1 MLVRLGVVACLFWL
15 HFAYATTLKI
25 INIVPFGSSSVK
37 ILFNQEVKKFKEVS
51 LKNFKSYLELEAILT
66 IPKKHY
72 QFSKQSSITIAQ
84 FSPKL
89 ARVVISHAP
98 KMTYEVKIL
107 KDKLYVSIVE
117 KKPLVR
123 HQMAPKPPK
132 HHALKHPTPKPAPK
146 SIKKEAKEK
155 TPIKHAHSK
164 HAHSPLN
171 ERSAKKEIPKKEIP
185 KKEILK
191 KEILKK
197 EILKKEIPKKEILKK
212 EIPKKEILK
221 KEIPKKEIPK
231 KEILKKEILKKEI
244 LKKEILKKEIPKKE
258 ILKKEIPKKEI
269 LKKEIPKK
277 EIPKKEILKKEI
289 PKKEILKKE
298 ILKKEILKKEIPKK
312 EILKKEIPKKEA
324 ENESKNQVFIAE
336 KNDTFIKTKRK
347 KHKKIVLDAGHG
359 GKDCGAMSANLVCE
373 KDIVLEVVKFLHK
386 ELKKRGYSV
395 LLTRDKDIYIDL
407 VGRTELANRKS
418 ADLFISVHANSIP
431 KHSTSNAHGIETYF
445 LSTARSERARKV
457 AEQEN
462 KDDVNLMDYFSKSLL
477 LNSLNTQRLI
487 VSNKLAIDVQYGML
501 QSIRKNYPDVVD
513 GGVREGPFWVL
524 AGALMPSILIEIGY
538 NSHAIESKRIQSKPY
553 QKILA
558 KGIADG
564 IDSFFSKND

>member
-37 ILFNQEVKKFKEVS
+37 ISFNQEIKKFKEVS

-117 KKPLVR
+117 KKPLIR
-123 HQMAPKPPK
+123 HQMAPRPPK
-132 HHALKHPTPKPAPK
+132 HRTLKHQVLKPAPK

-164 HAHSPLN
+164 HMHPQWN
-171 ERSAKKEIPKKEIP
+171 ERSAKKEIPKKE
-185 KKEILK
+185 
-191 KEILKK
+191 
-197 EILKKEIPKKEILKK
+197 
-212 EIPKKEILK
+212 
-221 KEIPKKEIPK
+221 
-231 KEILKKEILKKEI
+231 
-244 LKKEILKKEIPKKE
+244 
-258 ILKKEIPKKEI
+258 
-269 LKKEIPKK
+269 
-277 EIPKKEILKKEI
+277 
-289 PKKEILKKE
+289 
-298 ILKKEILKKEIPKK
+298 
-312 EILKKEIPKKEA
+312 A
-324 ENESKNQVFIAE
+324 ENEGKNQVFIAE
-336 KNDTFIKTKRK
+336 KNDAFIKTKRK

-407 VGRTELANRKS
+407 VARTELANKKS

-431 KHSTSNAHGIETYF
+431 KRSTSNAHGIETYF

>member
-1 MLVRLGVVACLFWL
+1 M
-15 HFAYATTLKI
+15 HFAYATTFKI

-37 ILFNQEVKKFKEVS
+37 IVFNQEVKKFKEVS

-117 KKPLVR
+117 KKPLSR

-132 HHALKHPTPKPAPK
+132 HRTLKHPTPKPAPK

-155 TPIKHAHSK
+155 TLTKHAHSK
-164 HAHSPLN
+164 HTHSQLN
-171 ERSAKKEIPKKEIP
+171 ERSAKKEIPKKE
-185 KKEILK
+185 
-191 KEILKK
+191 
-197 EILKKEIPKKEILKK
+197 
-212 EIPKKEILK
+212 
-221 KEIPKKEIPK
+221 
-231 KEILKKEILKKEI
+231 
-244 LKKEILKKEIPKKE
+244 
-258 ILKKEIPKKEI
+258 
-269 LKKEIPKK
+269 
-277 EIPKKEILKKEI
+277 
-289 PKKEILKKE
+289 
-298 ILKKEILKKEIPKK
+298 
-312 EILKKEIPKKEA
+312 A
-324 ENESKNQVFIAE
+324 ENEGKNRVFIAE
-336 KNDTFIKTKRK
+336 KNDAFAKTKRK

-431 KHSTSNAHGIETYF
+431 KRSTSNAHGIETYF

>member
-1 MLVRLGVVACLFWL
+1 M

-25 INIVPFGSSSVK
+25 INIVPFSSSSVK
-37 ILFNQEVKKFKEVS
+37 ISFNQEIKKFKEVS

-72 QFSKQSSITIAQ
+72 QFSKQSSITIVQ

-117 KKPLVR
+117 KKPLSR

-146 SIKKEAKEK
+146 SIKKEAKEVKEK
-155 TPIKHAHSK
+155 TPTKHARSK
-164 HAHSPLN
+164 HTHSQWN

-185 KKEILK
+185 KKEI
-191 KEILKK
+191 
-197 EILKKEIPKKEILKK
+197 P
-212 EIPKKEILK
+212 K

-231 KEILKKEILKKEI
+231 KEI
-244 LKKEILKKEIPKKE
+244 P
-258 ILKKEIPKKEI
+258 
-269 LKKEIPKK
+269 
-277 EIPKKEILKKEI
+277 
-289 PKKEILKKE
+289 
-298 ILKKEILKKEIPKK
+298 
-312 EILKKEIPKKEA
+312 KKEIPKKEA

-336 KNDTFIKTKRK
+336 KNDAFIKTKRK

-407 VGRTELANRKS
+407 VARTELANKKS

-431 KHSTSNAHGIETYF
+431 KRSTSNAHGIETYF

-462 KDDVNLMDYFSKSLL
+462 KDNVNLMDYFSKSLL

-501 QSIRKNYPDVVD
+501 QSVRKNYPDVVD

>member
-15 HFAYATTLKI
+15 HFACATTLKI
-25 INIVPFGSSSVK
+25 TNIVPFGSSSVK
-37 ILFNQEVKKFKEVS
+37 VVFNQEIKKFKEVS
-51 LKNFKSYLELEAILT
+51 LKNFKSYLELEAVLT

-72 QFSKQSSITIAQ
+72 QFSKQSFITIAQ

-89 ARVVISHAP
+89 ARVVIGYAP
-98 KMTYEVKIL
+98 KMTYEVKTL

-117 KKPLVR
+117 KKPLIR
-123 HQMAPKPPK
+123 HQMVLKPPK
-132 HHALKHPTPKPAPK
+132 HHALKHTTPKPTPKP
-146 SIKKEAKEK
+146 IKKEAKKSKETKEK
-155 TPIKHAHSK
+155 TPTKHAHSK

-171 ERSAKKEIPKKEIP
+171 ERST
-185 KKEILK
+185 
-191 KEILKK
+191 
-197 EILKKEIPKKEILKK
+197 
-212 EIPKKEILK
+212 
-221 KEIPKKEIPK
+221 
-231 KEILKKEILKKEI
+231 
-244 LKKEILKKEIPKKE
+244 
-258 ILKKEIPKKEI
+258 
-269 LKKEIPKK
+269 
-277 EIPKKEILKKEI
+277 
-289 PKKEILKKE
+289 
-298 ILKKEILKKEIPKK
+298 KK

-336 KNDTFIKTKRK
+336 KNDTFIKTKHK

-407 VGRTELANRKS
+407 VARTELANKKS

-501 QSIRKNYPDVVD
+501 QSVRKNYPDVVD

>member
-1 MLVRLGVVACLFWL
+1 MLVRLGVVACLLWL

-37 ILFNQEVKKFKEVS
+37 MVFNQEVKKFKEVP
-51 LKNFKSYLELEAILT
+51 LKNFKSYLELEAVLT

-72 QFSKQSSITIAQ
+72 QFSKQSFITIAQ

-89 ARVVISHAP
+89 ARVVIGYAP
-98 KMTYEVKIL
+98 KMTYEIKIL

-117 KKPLVR
+117 KKPLIR
-123 HQMAPKPPK
+123 HQMVLKPPK
-132 HHALKHPTPKPAPK
+132 HHALKHQTPKPTPKP
-146 SIKKEAKEK
+146 IKKEAKKSKDTKEK
-155 TPIKHAHSK
+155 TLIKHVHSK

-185 KKEILK
+185 KKEI
-191 KEILKK
+191 
-197 EILKKEIPKKEILKK
+197 P
-212 EIPKKEILK
+212 K

-231 KEILKKEILKKEI
+231 KEI
-244 LKKEILKKEIPKKE
+244 P
-258 ILKKEIPKKEI
+258 
-269 LKKEIPKK
+269 
-277 EIPKKEILKKEI
+277 
-289 PKKEILKKE
+289 
-298 ILKKEILKKEIPKK
+298 
-312 EILKKEIPKKEA
+312 KKEIPKKEA

-336 KNDTFIKTKRK
+336 KNDAFSKTKRK

>member
-1 MLVRLGVVACLFWL
+1 MRLGVVACLFWL
-15 HFAYATTLKI
+15 HFACATTLKI
-25 INIVPFGSSSVK
+25 TNIVPFGSSSVK
-37 ILFNQEVKKFKEVS
+37 ISFNQEIKKFKEVS

-72 QFSKQSSITIAQ
+72 QFSKQSFITIAQ

-117 KKPLVR
+117 KKPLTK
-123 HQMAPKPPK
+123 HKIAPKPPK

-146 SIKKEAKEK
+146 SIKKEVKEAKEK
-155 TPIKHAHSK
+155 TPTKHAHSK
-164 HAHSPLN
+164 HAHSQLN

-185 KKEILK
+185 KKEI
-191 KEILKK
+191 
-197 EILKKEIPKKEILKK
+197 P
-212 EIPKKEILK
+212 K

-231 KEILKKEILKKEI
+231 KEI
-244 LKKEILKKEIPKKE
+244 P
-258 ILKKEIPKKEI
+258 
-269 LKKEIPKK
+269 KKEIPKK
-277 EIPKKEILKKEI
+277 EIP
-289 PKKEILKKE
+289 
-298 ILKKEILKKEIPKK
+298 
-312 EILKKEIPKKEA
+312 KKEIPKKEA

-336 KNDTFIKTKRK
+336 KNDTSIKNKRK

-407 VGRTELANRKS
+407 VARTELANKKS

-431 KHSTSNAHGIETYF
+431 KRSTSNAHGIETYF

-501 QSIRKNYPDVVD
+501 QSVRKNYPDVVD

>member
-1 MLVRLGVVACLFWL
+1 M

-25 INIVPFGSSSVK
+25 TNIVPFGSSSVR
-37 ILFNQEVKKFKEVS
+37 ISFNQEIKKFKEVS

-117 KKPLVR
+117 KKPLIR

-146 SIKKEAKEK
+146 SIKKEIKEVKEK
-155 TPIKHAHSK
+155 TPTKHAHSK
-164 HAHSPLN
+164 HAHSQLN
-171 ERSAKKEIPKKEIP
+171 ERSA
-185 KKEILK
+185 
-191 KEILKK
+191 
-197 EILKKEIPKKEILKK
+197 
-212 EIPKKEILK
+212 
-221 KEIPKKEIPK
+221 
-231 KEILKKEILKKEI
+231 
-244 LKKEILKKEIPKKE
+244 
-258 ILKKEIPKKEI
+258 
-269 LKKEIPKK
+269 
-277 EIPKKEILKKEI
+277 
-289 PKKEILKKE
+289 
-298 ILKKEILKKEIPKK
+298 
-312 EILKKEIPKKEA
+312 KKEIPKKEA

-407 VGRTELANRKS
+407 VARTELANKKS

-431 KHSTSNAHGIETYF
+431 KRSTSNAHGIETYF

-501 QSIRKNYPDVVD
+501 QSVRKNYPDVVD

>member
-1 MLVRLGVVACLFWL
+1 M

-25 INIVPFGSSSVK
+25 INIVPFGSNSVR
-37 ILFNQEVKKFKEVS
+37 ISFNQKVKKFKEVP

-117 KKPLVR
+117 KKPLNK
-123 HQMAPKPPK
+123 HQMVPNPPK

-155 TPIKHAHSK
+155 TPTKHAHSK

-171 ERSAKKEIPKKEIP
+171 ERNAKKEIPKKEIP
-185 KKEILK
+185 KKEI
-191 KEILKK
+191 
-197 EILKKEIPKKEILKK
+197 
-212 EIPKKEILK
+212 
-221 KEIPKKEIPK
+221 
-231 KEILKKEILKKEI
+231 
-244 LKKEILKKEIPKKE
+244 
-258 ILKKEIPKKEI
+258 
-269 LKKEIPKK
+269 
-277 EIPKKEILKKEI
+277 
-289 PKKEILKKE
+289 
-298 ILKKEILKKEIPKK
+298 
-312 EILKKEIPKKEA
+312 PKKEA
-324 ENESKNQVFIAE
+324 ENEGKNQVFIAE
-336 KNDTFIKTKRK
+336 KNDVFIKTKRK

-407 VGRTELANRKS
+407 VARTELANKKS

-431 KHSTSNAHGIETYF
+431 KRSTSNAHGIETYF

-462 KDDVNLMDYFSKSLL
+462 KDDVNLMDYFSRSLL

>member
-37 ILFNQEVKKFKEVS
+37 ISFNQEIKKFKEVS

-117 KKPLVR
+117 KKPLIR

-155 TPIKHAHSK
+155 TPTKHARSK
-164 HAHSPLN
+164 HAHSQLN
-171 ERSAKKEIPKKEIP
+171 ERSA
-185 KKEILK
+185 
-191 KEILKK
+191 
-197 EILKKEIPKKEILKK
+197 
-212 EIPKKEILK
+212 
-221 KEIPKKEIPK
+221 
-231 KEILKKEILKKEI
+231 
-244 LKKEILKKEIPKKE
+244 
-258 ILKKEIPKKEI
+258 
-269 LKKEIPKK
+269 
-277 EIPKKEILKKEI
+277 
-289 PKKEILKKE
+289 
-298 ILKKEILKKEIPKK
+298 
-312 EILKKEIPKKEA
+312 KKEIPKKEA

-407 VGRTELANRKS
+407 VARTELANKKS

-431 KHSTSNAHGIETYF
+431 KRSTSNAHGIETYF

-462 KDDVNLMDYFSKSLL
+462 KDNVNLMDYFSKSLL

>member
-1 MLVRLGVVACLFWL
+1 M
-15 HFAYATTLKI
+15 HYAYATTLKI
-25 INIVPFGSSSVK
+25 TNIVPFGSSSVK
-37 ILFNQEVKKFKEVS
+37 ISFNQEVKKFKEVS

-98 KMTYEVKIL
+98 KMTYEIKIL

-132 HHALKHPTPKPAPK
+132 HHALKHPTPKPTPK

-155 TPIKHAHSK
+155 TLIKHAHSK

-171 ERSAKKEIPKKEIP
+171 ERSA
-185 KKEILK
+185 
-191 KEILKK
+191 
-197 EILKKEIPKKEILKK
+197 
-212 EIPKKEILK
+212 
-221 KEIPKKEIPK
+221 K

-244 LKKEILKKEIPKKE
+244 LKKEILKKE
-258 ILKKEIPKKEI
+258 
-269 LKKEIPKK
+269 
-277 EIPKKEILKKEI
+277 
-289 PKKEILKKE
+289 
-298 ILKKEILKKEIPKK
+298 
-312 EILKKEIPKKEA
+312 A

-336 KNDTFIKTKRK
+336 KNDAFIKTKRK

-431 KHSTSNAHGIETYF
+431 KRSTSNAHGIETYF

>member
-37 ILFNQEVKKFKEVS
+37 ISFNQEIKKFKEVS

-117 KKPLVR
+117 KKPLSR

-132 HHALKHPTPKPAPK
+132 HHALKHPTPKPTPK
-146 SIKKEAKEK
+146 SIKKEAKEVKEK
-155 TPIKHAHSK
+155 TPTKHARSK
-164 HAHSPLN
+164 HTHSQWN
-171 ERSAKKEIPKKEIP
+171 ERNAKKEIPKKG
-185 KKEILK
+185 
-191 KEILKK
+191 
-197 EILKKEIPKKEILKK
+197 
-212 EIPKKEILK
+212 
-221 KEIPKKEIPK
+221 
-231 KEILKKEILKKEI
+231 
-244 LKKEILKKEIPKKE
+244 
-258 ILKKEIPKKEI
+258 
-269 LKKEIPKK
+269 
-277 EIPKKEILKKEI
+277 
-289 PKKEILKKE
+289 
-298 ILKKEILKKEIPKK
+298 
-312 EILKKEIPKKEA
+312 A
-324 ENESKNQVFIAE
+324 ENEGKNQVFIAE
-336 KNDTFIKTKRK
+336 KNDTFIKNKRK

-407 VGRTELANRKS
+407 VARTELANKKS

-431 KHSTSNAHGIETYF
+431 KRSTSNAHGIETYF

-462 KDDVNLMDYFSKSLL
+462 KDNVNLMDYFSKSLL

-513 GGVREGPFWVL
+513 GGVRDGPFWVL

>member
-15 HFAYATTLKI
+15 HFACATTLKI
-25 INIVPFGSSSVK
+25 TNIVPFGSSSVK
-37 ILFNQEVKKFKEVS
+37 VVFNQEIKKFKEVP

-89 ARVVISHAP
+89 VRVVIGYAP
-98 KMTYEVKIL
+98 KMTYEIKIL
-107 KDKLYVSIVE
+107 KDKLYVSVME

-123 HQMAPKPPK
+123 HQMALKPPK
-132 HHALKHPTPKPAPK
+132 HHALKHQTLKPAPK
-146 SIKKEAKEK
+146 PIKKEAKEAKEK
-155 TPIKHAHSK
+155 TPTKHAHSK

-185 KKEILK
+185 KKE
-191 KEILKK
+191 
-197 EILKKEIPKKEILKK
+197 
-212 EIPKKEILK
+212 
-221 KEIPKKEIPK
+221 
-231 KEILKKEILKKEI
+231 
-244 LKKEILKKEIPKKE
+244 
-258 ILKKEIPKKEI
+258 
-269 LKKEIPKK
+269 
-277 EIPKKEILKKEI
+277 
-289 PKKEILKKE
+289 
-298 ILKKEILKKEIPKK
+298 
-312 EILKKEIPKKEA
+312 A

-336 KNDTFIKTKRK
+336 KNDAFIKTKRK

-407 VGRTELANRKS
+407 VARTELANKKS

>member
-1 MLVRLGVVACLFWL
+1 M

-37 ILFNQEVKKFKEVS
+37 ISFNQEIKKFKEVS

-98 KMTYEVKIL
+98 KMTYEVKIF

-132 HHALKHPTPKPAPK
+132 HRTLKHQVLKPAPK
-146 SIKKEAKEK
+146 SIKKEAKEAKEK
-155 TPIKHAHSK
+155 TPTKHARSK
-164 HAHSPLN
+164 HAHSQLN
-171 ERSAKKEIPKKEIP
+171 ERSSKKEIPKKEIP
-185 KKEILK
+185 KKEI
-191 KEILKK
+191 
-197 EILKKEIPKKEILKK
+197 P
-212 EIPKKEILK
+212 K

-231 KEILKKEILKKEI
+231 KE
-244 LKKEILKKEIPKKE
+244 
-258 ILKKEIPKKEI
+258 
-269 LKKEIPKK
+269 
-277 EIPKKEILKKEI
+277 
-289 PKKEILKKE
+289 
-298 ILKKEILKKEIPKK
+298 
-312 EILKKEIPKKEA
+312 A
-324 ENESKNQVFIAE
+324 ENEGKNQVFIAE
-336 KNDTFIKTKRK
+336 KNDASIKTKRK

-407 VGRTELANRKS
+407 VARTELANRKS

-431 KHSTSNAHGIETYF
+431 KRSTSNAHGIETYF

-501 QSIRKNYPDVVD
+501 QSVRKNYPDVVD

>member
-25 INIVPFGSSSVK
+25 TNIVPFGSSNVK
-37 ILFNQEVKKFKEVS
+37 ILFNQEVKKFKEVP

-72 QFSKQSSITIAQ
+72 QFSKQSFITIAQ

-89 ARVVISHAP
+89 ARVVIGYAP
-98 KMTYEVKIL
+98 KMTYEIKIL

-117 KKPLVR
+117 KKPLIR
-123 HQMAPKPPK
+123 HQMALKPPK
-132 HHALKHPTPKPAPK
+132 HHALKHTTPKPTPKP
-146 SIKKEAKEK
+146 IKKEAKEAKEK
-155 TPIKHAHSK
+155 TPTKHAHSK

-171 ERSAKKEIPKKEIP
+171 ERSAKKEIPKKEN
-185 KKEILK
+185 
-191 KEILKK
+191 
-197 EILKKEIPKKEILKK
+197 
-212 EIPKKEILK
+212 
-221 KEIPKKEIPK
+221 
-231 KEILKKEILKKEI
+231 
-244 LKKEILKKEIPKKE
+244 
-258 ILKKEIPKKEI
+258 
-269 LKKEIPKK
+269 
-277 EIPKKEILKKEI
+277 
-289 PKKEILKKE
+289 
-298 ILKKEILKKEIPKK
+298 
-312 EILKKEIPKKEA
+312 PKKEA
-324 ENESKNQVFIAE
+324 ENESKNPIFIAE
-336 KNDTFIKTKRK
+336 KNDTLIKTKRK

-407 VGRTELANRKS
+407 VARTELANKKS

-431 KHSTSNAHGIETYF
+431 KRSTSNAHGIETYF

-462 KDDVNLMDYFSKSLL
+462 KDDVNLMDYFSKSLF

>member
-1 MLVRLGVVACLFWL
+1 M

-37 ILFNQEVKKFKEVS
+37 ISFNQEIKKFKEVS

-117 KKPLVR
+117 KKPLSR

-132 HHALKHPTPKPAPK
+132 HRTLKHPTPKPAPK
-146 SIKKEAKEK
+146 SIKKEAKEIKEK
-155 TPIKHAHSK
+155 TPTKHVRSK
-164 HAHSPLN
+164 HAHSQWN
-171 ERSAKKEIPKKEIP
+171 ERSAKKEIPKKE
-185 KKEILK
+185 
-191 KEILKK
+191 
-197 EILKKEIPKKEILKK
+197 
-212 EIPKKEILK
+212 
-221 KEIPKKEIPK
+221 
-231 KEILKKEILKKEI
+231 
-244 LKKEILKKEIPKKE
+244 
-258 ILKKEIPKKEI
+258 
-269 LKKEIPKK
+269 
-277 EIPKKEILKKEI
+277 
-289 PKKEILKKE
+289 
-298 ILKKEILKKEIPKK
+298 
-312 EILKKEIPKKEA
+312 A
-324 ENESKNQVFIAE
+324 ENEGKNQVFIVE

-407 VGRTELANRKS
+407 VARTELANKKS

-431 KHSTSNAHGIETYF
+431 KRSTSNAHGIETYF

-462 KDDVNLMDYFSKSLL
+462 KDNVNLMDYFSKSLL

-501 QSIRKNYPDVVD
+501 QSVRKNYPDVVD

>member
-37 ILFNQEVKKFKEVS
+37 ISFNQEIKKFKEVS

-117 KKPLVR
+117 KKPLSR
-123 HQMAPKPPK
+123 HQMASKPPK
-132 HHALKHPTPKPAPK
+132 HRTLKHPTPKPAPK

-155 TPIKHAHSK
+155 TPTKHVRSK
-164 HAHSPLN
+164 HAHSQWN

-185 KKEILK
+185 KKEI
-191 KEILKK
+191 
-197 EILKKEIPKKEILKK
+197 
-212 EIPKKEILK
+212 
-221 KEIPKKEIPK
+221 PKKEIP
-231 KEILKKEILKKEI
+231 
-244 LKKEILKKEIPKKE
+244 
-258 ILKKEIPKKEI
+258 
-269 LKKEIPKK
+269 
-277 EIPKKEILKKEI
+277 
-289 PKKEILKKE
+289 
-298 ILKKEILKKEIPKK
+298 
-312 EILKKEIPKKEA
+312 KKEIPKKEA

-336 KNDTFIKTKRK
+336 KNDTFIKNKRK

-407 VGRTELANRKS
+407 VARTELANKKS

-431 KHSTSNAHGIETYF
+431 KRSTSNAHGIETYF

-462 KDDVNLMDYFSKSLL
+462 KDNVNLMDYFSKSLL

>member
-1 MLVRLGVVACLFWL
+1 MLVRLGVVACLLWL
-15 HFAYATTLKI
+15 HFACATTLKI

-37 ILFNQEVKKFKEVS
+37 ISFNQEVKKFKEVS

-107 KDKLYVSIVE
+107 KDKLYISIVE
-117 KKPLVR
+117 KKPLIR
-123 HQMAPKPPK
+123 HQMVLKPPK
-132 HHALKHPTPKPAPK
+132 HHAPKHTTLKPTPKP
-146 SIKKEAKEK
+146 IKKEAKKSKETKEK

-171 ERSAKKEIPKKEIP
+171 ERST
-185 KKEILK
+185 KKEIL
-191 KEILKK
+191 
-197 EILKKEIPKKEILKK
+197 
-212 EIPKKEILK
+212 
-221 KEIPKKEIPK
+221 
-231 KEILKKEILKKEI
+231 
-244 LKKEILKKEIPKKE
+244 
-258 ILKKEIPKKEI
+258 
-269 LKKEIPKK
+269 
-277 EIPKKEILKKEI
+277 
-289 PKKEILKKE
+289 
-298 ILKKEILKKEIPKK
+298 
-312 EILKKEIPKKEA
+312 KKEA
-324 ENESKNQVFIAE
+324 ENESKNPIFVAE

-501 QSIRKNYPDVVD
+501 QSVRKNYPDVVD

>member
-15 HFAYATTLKI
+15 HYAYATTLKI
-25 INIVPFGSSSVK
+25 TNIVPFGSSSVK
-37 ILFNQEVKKFKEVS
+37 MVFNQEVKKFKEVS
-51 LKNFKSYLELEAILT
+51 LKNFKSYLELEAVLT

-72 QFSKQSSITIAQ
+72 QFSKQSFITIAQ

-89 ARVVISHAP
+89 ARVVIGYAP

-107 KDKLYVSIVE
+107 KDKLYISIVE
-117 KKPLVR
+117 KKPLIR
-123 HQMAPKPPK
+123 HQMMSK
-132 HHALKHPTPKPAPK
+132 HHALKHQTPKPTPKP
-146 SIKKEAKEK
+146 IKKEAKETKEK
-155 TPIKHAHSK
+155 TPTKHAHSK
-164 HAHSPLN
+164 QTHSPLN
-171 ERSAKKEIPKKEIP
+171 ERSPKKEIPKKEIP
-185 KKEILK
+185 
-191 KEILKK
+191 
-197 EILKKEIPKKEILKK
+197 
-212 EIPKKEILK
+212 
-221 KEIPKKEIPK
+221 
-231 KEILKKEILKKEI
+231 
-244 LKKEILKKEIPKKE
+244 
-258 ILKKEIPKKEI
+258 
-269 LKKEIPKK
+269 
-277 EIPKKEILKKEI
+277 
-289 PKKEILKKE
+289 
-298 ILKKEILKKEIPKK
+298 
-312 EILKKEIPKKEA
+312 KKEIPKKEA
-324 ENESKNQVFIAE
+324 ENESKNQIFIAE
-336 KNDTFIKTKRK
+336 KNDTWIKTKRK

-407 VGRTELANRKS
+407 VARTELANKKS

-431 KHSTSNAHGIETYF
+431 KRSTSNAHGIETYF

-462 KDDVNLMDYFSKSLL
+462 KDDVNLMDYFSKSLF

-501 QSIRKNYPDVVD
+501 QSVRKNYPDVVD

>member
-1 MLVRLGVVACLFWL
+1 MLVRLGVVACLLWL
-15 HFAYATTLKI
+15 HFACATTLKI
-25 INIVPFGSSSVK
+25 TNIVPFGSSSVK

-72 QFSKQSSITIAQ
+72 QFSKQSSITIVQ

-89 ARVVISHAP
+89 ARVVIGYAP

-117 KKPLVR
+117 KKPLIR
-123 HQMAPKPPK
+123 HQMVLKPPK
-132 HHALKHPTPKPAPK
+132 HHALKHTTPKPATK
-146 SIKKEAKEK
+146 SIKKETKEAKEK

-164 HAHSPLN
+164 YAHSPLN

-185 KKEILK
+185 
-191 KEILKK
+191 
-197 EILKKEIPKKEILKK
+197 
-212 EIPKKEILK
+212 
-221 KEIPKKEIPK
+221 
-231 KEILKKEILKKEI
+231 
-244 LKKEILKKEIPKKE
+244 
-258 ILKKEIPKKEI
+258 
-269 LKKEIPKK
+269 
-277 EIPKKEILKKEI
+277 
-289 PKKEILKKE
+289 
-298 ILKKEILKKEIPKK
+298 
-312 EILKKEIPKKEA
+312 KKEIPKKEA

-373 KDIVLEVVKFLHK
+373 KDIVLEVVKFLYK

-407 VGRTELANRKS
+407 VARTELANKKG

>member
-15 HFAYATTLKI
+15 HYAYATTLKI
-25 INIVPFGSSSVK
+25 TNIVPFGSSSVK
-37 ILFNQEVKKFKEVS
+37 MVFNQEIKKFKEVP

-72 QFSKQSSITIAQ
+72 QFSKQSFITIAQ

-89 ARVVISHAP
+89 VRVVIGYTP

-107 KDKLYVSIVE
+107 KDKLYVSIME
-117 KKPLVR
+117 KKPLIR
-123 HQMAPKPPK
+123 HQMTPKPPK
-132 HHALKHPTPKPAPK
+132 HHALKHQTPKPTPKP
-146 SIKKEAKEK
+146 IKKEAKKTKEK
-155 TPIKHAHSK
+155 TPNKHAHSK

-185 KKEILK
+185 KKEI
-191 KEILKK
+191 
-197 EILKKEIPKKEILKK
+197 P
-212 EIPKKEILK
+212 K
-221 KEIPKKEIPK
+221 KEIPKKEIP
-231 KEILKKEILKKEI
+231 
-244 LKKEILKKEIPKKE
+244 
-258 ILKKEIPKKEI
+258 
-269 LKKEIPKK
+269 
-277 EIPKKEILKKEI
+277 
-289 PKKEILKKE
+289 
-298 ILKKEILKKEIPKK
+298 
-312 EILKKEIPKKEA
+312 KKEIPKKEA
-324 ENESKNQVFIAE
+324 ENESKNQIFIAE
-336 KNDTFIKTKRK
+336 KNDTWIKTKRK

-407 VGRTELANRKS
+407 VARTELANKKS

-431 KHSTSNAHGIETYF
+431 KRSTSNAHGIETYF

-462 KDDVNLMDYFSKSLL
+462 KDDVNLMDYFSKSLF

-501 QSIRKNYPDVVD
+501 QSVRKNYPDVVD

>member
-1 MLVRLGVVACLFWL
+1 MRLGVVACLLWL
-15 HFAYATTLKI
+15 HFACATTLKI
-25 INIVPFGSSSVK
+25 TNIVPFGSSSVK
-37 ILFNQEVKKFKEVS
+37 IVFNQEIKKFKEVS
-51 LKNFKSYLELEAILT
+51 LKNFKSYLELEAVLT

-89 ARVVISHAP
+89 ARVVIGYAP
-98 KMTYEVKIL
+98 KMTYEIKIL

-117 KKPLVR
+117 KKPLIR
-123 HQMAPKPPK
+123 HQMVLKPPK
-132 HHALKHPTPKPAPK
+132 HHALKHPTPKPTPK
-146 SIKKEAKEK
+146 PIKKEAKEK
-155 TPIKHAHSK
+155 TPTKHVHSK
-164 HAHSPLN
+164 HAHPPLN
-171 ERSAKKEIPKKEIP
+171 ERST
-185 KKEILK
+185 
-191 KEILKK
+191 
-197 EILKKEIPKKEILKK
+197 
-212 EIPKKEILK
+212 
-221 KEIPKKEIPK
+221 
-231 KEILKKEILKKEI
+231 
-244 LKKEILKKEIPKKE
+244 
-258 ILKKEIPKKEI
+258 
-269 LKKEIPKK
+269 
-277 EIPKKEILKKEI
+277 
-289 PKKEILKKE
+289 
-298 ILKKEILKKEIPKK
+298 
-312 EILKKEIPKKEA
+312 KKEIPKKEA

-336 KNDTFIKTKRK
+336 KNDAFIKTKRK

-431 KHSTSNAHGIETYF
+431 KHSISNAHGIETYF

>member
-15 HFAYATTLKI
+15 HFACATTLKI

-37 ILFNQEVKKFKEVS
+37 ILFNQEIKKFKEVP
-51 LKNFKSYLELEAILT
+51 LKNFKSYLELEAVLT

-72 QFSKQSSITIAQ
+72 QFSKQSFITIAQ

-89 ARVVISHAP
+89 ARVVISYAP
-98 KMTYEVKIL
+98 KMTYEIKIL

-117 KKPLVR
+117 KKPLAR
-123 HQMAPKPPK
+123 HQMVLKPPK
-132 HHALKHPTPKPAPK
+132 HHALKHTTPKPTPKP
-146 SIKKEAKEK
+146 IKKEAKKSKDTKEK
-155 TPIKHAHSK
+155 TPTKHVYSK

-185 KKEILK
+185 KKE
-191 KEILKK
+191 
-197 EILKKEIPKKEILKK
+197 
-212 EIPKKEILK
+212 
-221 KEIPKKEIPK
+221 
-231 KEILKKEILKKEI
+231 
-244 LKKEILKKEIPKKE
+244 
-258 ILKKEIPKKEI
+258 
-269 LKKEIPKK
+269 
-277 EIPKKEILKKEI
+277 
-289 PKKEILKKE
+289 
-298 ILKKEILKKEIPKK
+298 
-312 EILKKEIPKKEA
+312 A
-324 ENESKNQVFIAE
+324 ENEGKNQVFIAE
-336 KNDTFIKTKRK
+336 KNETLIKTKRK

-407 VGRTELANRKS
+407 VGRTELANKKG

-462 KDDVNLMDYFSKSLL
+462 KDDVNLMDYFSKSLF

-501 QSIRKNYPDVVD
+501 QSVRKNYPDVVD

>member
-1 MLVRLGVVACLFWL
+1 MLVRLGVVACLLWL

-37 ILFNQEVKKFKEVS
+37 MVFNQEVKKFKEVP
-51 LKNFKSYLELEAILT
+51 LKNFKSYLELEAVLT

-72 QFSKQSSITIAQ
+72 QFSKQSSITIVQ

-117 KKPLVR
+117 KKPLIR
-123 HQMAPKPPK
+123 HQMVLKPPK
-132 HHALKHPTPKPAPK
+132 HHALKHTTLKPAPK
-146 SIKKEAKEK
+146 PIKKEAKKSKDTKEK
-155 TPIKHAHSK
+155 TPIKHARSK

-171 ERSAKKEIPKKEIP
+171 ERSA
-185 KKEILK
+185 
-191 KEILKK
+191 
-197 EILKKEIPKKEILKK
+197 
-212 EIPKKEILK
+212 
-221 KEIPKKEIPK
+221 
-231 KEILKKEILKKEI
+231 
-244 LKKEILKKEIPKKE
+244 
-258 ILKKEIPKKEI
+258 
-269 LKKEIPKK
+269 
-277 EIPKKEILKKEI
+277 
-289 PKKEILKKE
+289 
-298 ILKKEILKKEIPKK
+298 
-312 EILKKEIPKKEA
+312 KKEIPKKEA

-407 VGRTELANRKS
+407 VARTELANKKG

-431 KHSTSNAHGIETYF
+431 KRSTSNAHGIETYF

-462 KDDVNLMDYFSKSLL
+462 KDDVNLMDYFSKSLF

-501 QSIRKNYPDVVD
+501 QSVRKNYPDVVD

>member
-1 MLVRLGVVACLFWL
+1 M

-37 ILFNQEVKKFKEVS
+37 ISFNQEIKKFKEVS

-117 KKPLVR
+117 KKPLTR

-132 HHALKHPTPKPAPK
+132 HHTLKHPTPKPAPK
-146 SIKKEAKEK
+146 SIKKEAKEIKEK
-155 TPIKHAHSK
+155 TPTKHARSK
-164 HAHSPLN
+164 HTHSQLN
-171 ERSAKKEIPKKEIP
+171 ERNA
-185 KKEILK
+185 
-191 KEILKK
+191 
-197 EILKKEIPKKEILKK
+197 
-212 EIPKKEILK
+212 
-221 KEIPKKEIPK
+221 
-231 KEILKKEILKKEI
+231 
-244 LKKEILKKEIPKKE
+244 
-258 ILKKEIPKKEI
+258 
-269 LKKEIPKK
+269 
-277 EIPKKEILKKEI
+277 
-289 PKKEILKKE
+289 
-298 ILKKEILKKEIPKK
+298 
-312 EILKKEIPKKEA
+312 KKEIPKKEA

-336 KNDTFIKTKRK
+336 KNDTFIKIKRK

-407 VGRTELANRKS
+407 VARTELANKKS

-431 KHSTSNAHGIETYF
+431 KRSTSNAHGIETYF

-462 KDDVNLMDYFSKSLL
+462 KDNVNLMDYFSKSLL

-501 QSIRKNYPDVVD
+501 QSVRKNYPDVVD

>member
-37 ILFNQEVKKFKEVS
+37 ISFNQEIKKFKEVS

-89 ARVVISHAP
+89 VRVVISHAP

-117 KKPLVR
+117 KKPLSR

-146 SIKKEAKEK
+146 SIKKEAKEIKEK
-155 TPIKHAHSK
+155 TPIKHARSK
-164 HAHSPLN
+164 HTHSQWN
-171 ERSAKKEIPKKEIP
+171 ERSAKKEIPKKE
-185 KKEILK
+185 
-191 KEILKK
+191 
-197 EILKKEIPKKEILKK
+197 
-212 EIPKKEILK
+212 
-221 KEIPKKEIPK
+221 
-231 KEILKKEILKKEI
+231 
-244 LKKEILKKEIPKKE
+244 
-258 ILKKEIPKKEI
+258 
-269 LKKEIPKK
+269 
-277 EIPKKEILKKEI
+277 
-289 PKKEILKKE
+289 
-298 ILKKEILKKEIPKK
+298 
-312 EILKKEIPKKEA
+312 A
-324 ENESKNQVFIAE
+324 EKESKNQVFIAE
-336 KNDTFIKTKRK
+336 KNDAFIKTKRK

-407 VGRTELANRKS
+407 VARTELANKKS

-431 KHSTSNAHGIETYF
+431 KRSTSNAHGIETYF

-487 VSNKLAIDVQYGML
+487 ISNKLAIDVQYGML

>member
-15 HFAYATTLKI
+15 HYAYATTLKI
-25 INIVPFGSSSVK
+25 TNIVPFGSSSVK
-37 ILFNQEVKKFKEVS
+37 MVFNQEVKKFKEVS

-72 QFSKQSSITIAQ
+72 QFSKQSFITIAQ

-89 ARVVISHAP
+89 ARVVIGYAP

-107 KDKLYVSIVE
+107 KDKLYISIVE
-117 KKPLVR
+117 KKPLAR
-123 HQMAPKPPK
+123 HQITPKPPK
-132 HHALKHPTPKPAPK
+132 HHALKHQTPKPTPKP
-146 SIKKEAKEK
+146 IKKEAKEK
-155 TPIKHAHSK
+155 TTKHAHSK

-185 KKEILK
+185 KKEI
-191 KEILKK
+191 
-197 EILKKEIPKKEILKK
+197 P
-212 EIPKKEILK
+212 K
-221 KEIPKKEIPK
+221 KEIPKKEIP
-231 KEILKKEILKKEI
+231 
-244 LKKEILKKEIPKKE
+244 
-258 ILKKEIPKKEI
+258 
-269 LKKEIPKK
+269 
-277 EIPKKEILKKEI
+277 
-289 PKKEILKKE
+289 
-298 ILKKEILKKEIPKK
+298 
-312 EILKKEIPKKEA
+312 KKEIPKKEA
-324 ENESKNQVFIAE
+324 ENESKNQIFIAE
-336 KNDTFIKTKRK
+336 KNDIWIKTKRK

-407 VGRTELANRKS
+407 VARTELANKKS

-431 KHSTSNAHGIETYF
+431 KRSASNAHGIETYF

-462 KDDVNLMDYFSKSLL
+462 KDDVNLMDYFSKSLF

-501 QSIRKNYPDVVD
+501 QSVRKNYPDVVD

>member
-25 INIVPFGSSSVK
+25 TNIVPFGSSSVK
-37 ILFNQEVKKFKEVS
+37 VVFNQEIKKFKEVPF
-51 LKNFKSYLELEAILT
+51 KNFKSYLELEAVLT

-89 ARVVISHAP
+89 VRVVIGYAP

-117 KKPLVR
+117 KKPLIR
-123 HQMAPKPPK
+123 HQMVLKPPK
-132 HHALKHPTPKPAPK
+132 HHALKHTTPKPTPKP
-146 SIKKEAKEK
+146 IKKEAKKSKETKEK
-155 TPIKHAHSK
+155 TLIKHAHSK

-185 KKEILK
+185 
-191 KEILKK
+191 
-197 EILKKEIPKKEILKK
+197 
-212 EIPKKEILK
+212 
-221 KEIPKKEIPK
+221 
-231 KEILKKEILKKEI
+231 
-244 LKKEILKKEIPKKE
+244 
-258 ILKKEIPKKEI
+258 
-269 LKKEIPKK
+269 
-277 EIPKKEILKKEI
+277 
-289 PKKEILKKE
+289 
-298 ILKKEILKKEIPKK
+298 
-312 EILKKEIPKKEA
+312 KKEIPKKEA

-407 VGRTELANRKS
+407 VGRTELANKKS

-431 KHSTSNAHGIETYF
+431 KRSTSNAHGIETYF
-445 LSTARSERARKV
+445 LSTARSEKARKV

-462 KDDVNLMDYFSKSLL
+462 KDDVNLMDYFSKSLF

-501 QSIRKNYPDVVD
+501 QSVRKNYPDVVD

>member
-25 INIVPFGSSSVK
+25 INIVPFGSSSVR
-37 ILFNQEVKKFKEVS
+37 ISFNQEIKKFKEVS

-72 QFSKQSSITIAQ
+72 QFSKQSFITIVQ

-98 KMTYEVKIL
+98 KMTYEVKVL
-107 KDKLYVSIVE
+107 KDKLYISIVE
-117 KKPLVR
+117 KKPLIR
-123 HQMAPKPPK
+123 HQMAPNPPK
-132 HHALKHPTPKPAPK
+132 HHALKHPTPKPTPK

-155 TPIKHAHSK
+155 TLIK

-171 ERSAKKEIPKKEIP
+171 ERNA
-185 KKEILK
+185 
-191 KEILKK
+191 
-197 EILKKEIPKKEILKK
+197 
-212 EIPKKEILK
+212 
-221 KEIPKKEIPK
+221 K

-244 LKKEILKKEIPKKE
+244 LKKEILKKEI
-258 ILKKEIPKKEI
+258 L
-269 LKKEIPKK
+269 
-277 EIPKKEILKKEI
+277 
-289 PKKEILKKE
+289 KKEILKKE
-298 ILKKEILKKEIPKK
+298 ILKKEILKKE
-312 EILKKEIPKKEA
+312 A
-324 ENESKNQVFIAE
+324 ENEGKNQVFIAE
-336 KNDTFIKTKRK
+336 KNDAFIKTKRK

-431 KHSTSNAHGIETYF
+431 KRSTSNAHGIETYF

>member
-15 HFAYATTLKI
+15 HFACATTLKI

-37 ILFNQEVKKFKEVS
+37 ISFNQEIKKFKEVS

-117 KKPLVR
+117 KKPLSR

-146 SIKKEAKEK
+146 SIKKEAKEIKEK
-155 TPIKHAHSK
+155 TPTKHARSK
-164 HAHSPLN
+164 HTHSQLN
-171 ERSAKKEIPKKEIP
+171 ERSA
-185 KKEILK
+185 
-191 KEILKK
+191 
-197 EILKKEIPKKEILKK
+197 
-212 EIPKKEILK
+212 
-221 KEIPKKEIPK
+221 
-231 KEILKKEILKKEI
+231 
-244 LKKEILKKEIPKKE
+244 
-258 ILKKEIPKKEI
+258 
-269 LKKEIPKK
+269 
-277 EIPKKEILKKEI
+277 
-289 PKKEILKKE
+289 
-298 ILKKEILKKEIPKK
+298 
-312 EILKKEIPKKEA
+312 KKEIPKKEA

-407 VGRTELANRKS
+407 VARTELANKKS

-431 KHSTSNAHGIETYF
+431 RRSTSNAHGIETYF

-462 KDDVNLMDYFSKSLL
+462 KDNVNLMDYFSKSLL

-501 QSIRKNYPDVVD
+501 QSVRKNYPDVVD

>member
-1 MLVRLGVVACLFWL
+1 M
-15 HFAYATTLKI
+15 HFACATTLKI
-25 INIVPFGSSSVK
+25 IHIVPFGSSSVK
-37 ILFNQEVKKFKEVS
+37 ISFNQEIKKFKEVS

-117 KKPLVR
+117 KKPLTR

-146 SIKKEAKEK
+146 SIKKEAKEIKEK
-155 TPIKHAHSK
+155 TPTKHAHSK
-164 HAHSPLN
+164 HTHSQLN
-171 ERSAKKEIPKKEIP
+171 EKSA
-185 KKEILK
+185 
-191 KEILKK
+191 
-197 EILKKEIPKKEILKK
+197 
-212 EIPKKEILK
+212 
-221 KEIPKKEIPK
+221 
-231 KEILKKEILKKEI
+231 
-244 LKKEILKKEIPKKE
+244 
-258 ILKKEIPKKEI
+258 
-269 LKKEIPKK
+269 
-277 EIPKKEILKKEI
+277 
-289 PKKEILKKE
+289 
-298 ILKKEILKKEIPKK
+298 
-312 EILKKEIPKKEA
+312 KKEIPKKEA
-324 ENESKNQVFIAE
+324 ENEGKNQVFIVE

-407 VGRTELANRKS
+407 VARTELANKKS

-431 KHSTSNAHGIETYF
+431 KRSTSNAHGIETYF

-462 KDDVNLMDYFSKSLL
+462 KDNVNLMDYFSKSLL

>member
-1 MLVRLGVVACLFWL
+1 M

-25 INIVPFGSSSVK
+25 TNIVPFGSSSVK
-37 ILFNQEVKKFKEVS
+37 ISFNQEIKKFKEVS

-72 QFSKQSSITIAQ
+72 QFSKQSFITIAQ

-117 KKPLVR
+117 KKPLSR

-132 HHALKHPTPKPAPK
+132 HHALKHPTLKPAPK
-146 SIKKEAKEK
+146 SIKKETKEVKEK
-155 TPIKHAHSK
+155 TPTKHVRSK
-164 HAHSPLN
+164 HTHSQLN

-185 KKEILK
+185 KKE
-191 KEILKK
+191 
-197 EILKKEIPKKEILKK
+197 
-212 EIPKKEILK
+212 
-221 KEIPKKEIPK
+221 
-231 KEILKKEILKKEI
+231 
-244 LKKEILKKEIPKKE
+244 
-258 ILKKEIPKKEI
+258 
-269 LKKEIPKK
+269 
-277 EIPKKEILKKEI
+277 
-289 PKKEILKKE
+289 
-298 ILKKEILKKEIPKK
+298 
-312 EILKKEIPKKEA
+312 A
-324 ENESKNQVFIAE
+324 ENEGKNQVFIAE
-336 KNDTFIKTKRK
+336 KNDAFIKTKRK

-407 VGRTELANRKS
+407 VARTELANKKS

-431 KHSTSNAHGIETYF
+431 KRSTSNAHGIETYF

-462 KDDVNLMDYFSKSLL
+462 KDNVNLMDYFSKSLL

-501 QSIRKNYPDVVD
+501 QSVRKNYPDVVD

>member
-25 INIVPFGSSSVK
+25 TNIVPFGSSSVK
-37 ILFNQEVKKFKEVS
+37 IVFNQEVKKFKEVS

-117 KKPLVR
+117 KKPLIR
-123 HQMAPKPPK
+123 HQMVLKPPK

-146 SIKKEAKEK
+146 PIKKEAKKSKEAKEK
-155 TPIKHAHSK
+155 TPIKHARSK

-171 ERSAKKEIPKKEIP
+171 ERSAKKEIPKKET
-185 KKEILK
+185 
-191 KEILKK
+191 
-197 EILKKEIPKKEILKK
+197 
-212 EIPKKEILK
+212 
-221 KEIPKKEIPK
+221 
-231 KEILKKEILKKEI
+231 
-244 LKKEILKKEIPKKE
+244 
-258 ILKKEIPKKEI
+258 
-269 LKKEIPKK
+269 
-277 EIPKKEILKKEI
+277 
-289 PKKEILKKE
+289 
-298 ILKKEILKKEIPKK
+298 
-312 EILKKEIPKKEA
+312 

-336 KNDTFIKTKRK
+336 KNDTLIKTKRK

-373 KDIVLEVVKFLHK
+373 KDIVLEVVKFLYK

-407 VGRTELANRKS
+407 VARTELANRKS

>member
-1 MLVRLGVVACLFWL
+1 M

-37 ILFNQEVKKFKEVS
+37 ISFNQEIKKFKEVS

-72 QFSKQSSITIAQ
+72 QFSQQSFITIAQ

-89 ARVVISHAP
+89 ARVVISYAP
-98 KMTYEVKIL
+98 KMAYEVKIL
-107 KDKLYVSIVE
+107 KNKLYVSIVE
-117 KKPLVR
+117 KKLLVR
-123 HQMAPKPPK
+123 HQMAPKPSK
-132 HHALKHPTPKPAPK
+132 HHALKHQILKPVPKP
-146 SIKKEAKEK
+146 IKKEAKEK
-155 TPIKHAHSK
+155 TPAKHARSK
-164 HAHSPLN
+164 HAHSQWN
-171 ERSAKKEIPKKEIP
+171 ERNA
-185 KKEILK
+185 
-191 KEILKK
+191 
-197 EILKKEIPKKEILKK
+197 
-212 EIPKKEILK
+212 
-221 KEIPKKEIPK
+221 
-231 KEILKKEILKKEI
+231 
-244 LKKEILKKEIPKKE
+244 
-258 ILKKEIPKKEI
+258 
-269 LKKEIPKK
+269 
-277 EIPKKEILKKEI
+277 
-289 PKKEILKKE
+289 
-298 ILKKEILKKEIPKK
+298 
-312 EILKKEIPKKEA
+312 KKEIPKKEA

-336 KNDTFIKTKRK
+336 KKDTSIKTKRK

-407 VGRTELANRKS
+407 VARTELANKKS

-431 KHSTSNAHGIETYF
+431 KRSTSNAHGIETYF

-462 KDDVNLMDYFSKSLL
+462 KDNVNLMDYFSKSLF

-538 NSHAIESKRIQSKPY
+538 NSHAIEYKRIQSKPY

>member
-37 ILFNQEVKKFKEVS
+37 ISFNQEIKKFKEVS

-117 KKPLVR
+117 KKPLIR
-123 HQMAPKPPK
+123 HQMAPK
-132 HHALKHPTPKPAPK
+132 HQVPKPAPK
-146 SIKKEAKEK
+146 PIKKEAKEVKEK
-155 TPIKHAHSK
+155 TPNKHAYSK
-164 HAHSPLN
+164 HAHSQLN
-171 ERSAKKEIPKKEIP
+171 KRSAKKEIPKKEIP
-185 KKEILK
+185 KKEI
-191 KEILKK
+191 
-197 EILKKEIPKKEILKK
+197 P
-212 EIPKKEILK
+212 K

-231 KEILKKEILKKEI
+231 KEI
-244 LKKEILKKEIPKKE
+244 P
-258 ILKKEIPKKEI
+258 
-269 LKKEIPKK
+269 KKEIPKK
-277 EIPKKEILKKEI
+277 EIPKKEIPKKEI
-289 PKKEILKKE
+289 PKKEIP
-298 ILKKEILKKEIPKK
+298 KKEIP
-312 EILKKEIPKKEA
+312 KKEIPKKEA

-336 KNDTFIKTKRK
+336 KNDASIKNKRK

-407 VGRTELANRKS
+407 VGRTELANKKS

-431 KHSTSNAHGIETYF
+431 KRSTSNAHGIETYF

-501 QSIRKNYPDVVD
+501 QSVRKNYPDVVD

>member
-1 MLVRLGVVACLFWL
+1 M

-25 INIVPFGSSSVK
+25 TNIVPFGSSSVK

-66 IPKKHY
+66 IPKRHY

-117 KKPLVR
+117 KKPLIR
-123 HQMAPKPPK
+123 HQMAPNPPK
-132 HHALKHPTPKPAPK
+132 HHAQKHPTPKPAPK
-146 SIKKEAKEK
+146 PIKKEAKEAKEK
-155 TPIKHAHSK
+155 TPIKHARSK
-164 HAHSPLN
+164 HTHSPLN
-171 ERSAKKEIPKKEIP
+171 ERSAKKEIPKKE
-185 KKEILK
+185 
-191 KEILKK
+191 
-197 EILKKEIPKKEILKK
+197 
-212 EIPKKEILK
+212 
-221 KEIPKKEIPK
+221 
-231 KEILKKEILKKEI
+231 
-244 LKKEILKKEIPKKE
+244 
-258 ILKKEIPKKEI
+258 
-269 LKKEIPKK
+269 
-277 EIPKKEILKKEI
+277 
-289 PKKEILKKE
+289 
-298 ILKKEILKKEIPKK
+298 
-312 EILKKEIPKKEA
+312 A
-324 ENESKNQVFIAE
+324 ENEGKNPIFIAE

-407 VGRTELANRKS
+407 VGRTELANKKS

-501 QSIRKNYPDVVD
+501 QSVRKNYPDVVD

>member
-1 MLVRLGVVACLFWL
+1 MLVRLGVVACLLWL

-37 ILFNQEVKKFKEVS
+37 ISFNQEVKKFKEVS

-132 HHALKHPTPKPAPK
+132 HHALKHTTLKPTPKP
-146 SIKKEAKEK
+146 IKKEAKKSKETKEK

-164 HAHSPLN
+164 HAHPPLN
-171 ERSAKKEIPKKEIP
+171 ERSA
-185 KKEILK
+185 
-191 KEILKK
+191 
-197 EILKKEIPKKEILKK
+197 
-212 EIPKKEILK
+212 
-221 KEIPKKEIPK
+221 
-231 KEILKKEILKKEI
+231 
-244 LKKEILKKEIPKKE
+244 
-258 ILKKEIPKKEI
+258 
-269 LKKEIPKK
+269 
-277 EIPKKEILKKEI
+277 
-289 PKKEILKKE
+289 
-298 ILKKEILKKEIPKK
+298 KK

-324 ENESKNQVFIAE
+324 ENEGKNPIFIAE
-336 KNDTFIKTKRK
+336 KNDTLIKTKRK

-501 QSIRKNYPDVVD
+501 QSVRKNYPDVVD

>member
-98 KMTYEVKIL
+98 KMTYEIKIL

-117 KKPLVR
+117 KKPLNK
-123 HQMAPKPPK
+123 HQMVPKTPK

-155 TPIKHAHSK
+155 TPTKHARSK

-171 ERSAKKEIPKKEIP
+171 ERSAKKEI
-185 KKEILK
+185 L
-191 KEILKK
+191 
-197 EILKKEIPKKEILKK
+197 
-212 EIPKKEILK
+212 
-221 KEIPKKEIPK
+221 
-231 KEILKKEILKKEI
+231 
-244 LKKEILKKEIPKKE
+244 
-258 ILKKEIPKKEI
+258 
-269 LKKEIPKK
+269 
-277 EIPKKEILKKEI
+277 
-289 PKKEILKKE
+289 
-298 ILKKEILKKEIPKK
+298 
-312 EILKKEIPKKEA
+312 KKEA

-336 KNDTFIKTKRK
+336 KNDTFIKIKRK

-407 VGRTELANRKS
+407 VARTELANRKS

-431 KHSTSNAHGIETYF
+431 KRSTSNAHGIETYF

-462 KDDVNLMDYFSKSLL
+462 KDNVNLMDYFSKSLL

-538 NSHAIESKRIQSKPY
+538 NSHAIESRRIQSKPY

>member
-15 HFAYATTLKI
+15 HFACATTLKI
-25 INIVPFGSSSVK
+25 TNIVPFGSSSVK
-37 ILFNQEVKKFKEVS
+37 ILFNQEIKKFKEVP

-72 QFSKQSSITIAQ
+72 QFSKQSFITIAQ

-89 ARVVISHAP
+89 ARVVIGYAP
-98 KMTYEVKIL
+98 KMTYEIKIL
-107 KDKLYVSIVE
+107 KNKLYVSIVE
-117 KKPLVR
+117 KKPLIR
-123 HQMAPKPPK
+123 HQIALKPPK
-132 HHALKHPTPKPAPK
+132 HHALKHTTPKPTPKP
-146 SIKKEAKEK
+146 IKKEAKKSKDTKEK

-185 KKEILK
+185 KKEI
-191 KEILKK
+191 
-197 EILKKEIPKKEILKK
+197 P
-212 EIPKKEILK
+212 K
-221 KEIPKKEIPK
+221 KEIPKKEIP
-231 KEILKKEILKKEI
+231 
-244 LKKEILKKEIPKKE
+244 
-258 ILKKEIPKKEI
+258 
-269 LKKEIPKK
+269 
-277 EIPKKEILKKEI
+277 
-289 PKKEILKKE
+289 
-298 ILKKEILKKEIPKK
+298 
-312 EILKKEIPKKEA
+312 KKEIPKKEA

-407 VGRTELANRKS
+407 VGRTELANKKS

-487 VSNKLAIDVQYGML
+487 ISNKLAIDVQYGML
-501 QSIRKNYPDVVD
+501 QSVRKNYPDVVD

>member
-15 HFAYATTLKI
+15 HYAYATTLKI
-25 INIVPFGSSSVK
+25 TNVVPFGSSSVK
-37 ILFNQEVKKFKEVS
+37 MVFNQEVKKFKEVS

-72 QFSKQSSITIAQ
+72 QFSKQSFITIAQ

-89 ARVVISHAP
+89 ARVVIGYAP

-117 KKPLVR
+117 KKPLAR
-123 HQMAPKPPK
+123 HQITPKPPK
-132 HHALKHPTPKPAPK
+132 HHALKHQVPKPTPKP
-146 SIKKEAKEK
+146 IKKEAKEK
-155 TPIKHAHSK
+155 TTKHAHSK
-164 HAHSPLN
+164 QTHSPLN
-171 ERSAKKEIPKKEIP
+171 ERSAKKEIPKKE
-185 KKEILK
+185 
-191 KEILKK
+191 
-197 EILKKEIPKKEILKK
+197 
-212 EIPKKEILK
+212 
-221 KEIPKKEIPK
+221 
-231 KEILKKEILKKEI
+231 
-244 LKKEILKKEIPKKE
+244 
-258 ILKKEIPKKEI
+258 
-269 LKKEIPKK
+269 
-277 EIPKKEILKKEI
+277 
-289 PKKEILKKE
+289 
-298 ILKKEILKKEIPKK
+298 
-312 EILKKEIPKKEA
+312 A
-324 ENESKNQVFIAE
+324 ENESKNPIFIAE

-407 VGRTELANRKS
+407 VARTELANKKS

-431 KHSTSNAHGIETYF
+431 KRSTSNAHGIETYF

-462 KDDVNLMDYFSKSLL
+462 KDDVNLMDYFSKSLF

-501 QSIRKNYPDVVD
+501 QSVRKNYPDVVD